1 MLSNIRCRECD
12 HLLKITEFGLN
23 RICPYCGKNTA
34 TQKIQEVHV
43 NFSGTIYAFPND
55 IPREKQ
61 EELYADVDYY
71 NLCLHMNLINGD
83 ISNPPQSN
91 ANFYAHTG
99 YSCWKA
105 VDRLVKT
112 TQEKLMQVGDDIP
125 VFLWLSEQDGNGYL
139 NLLFFS
145 HLFKRFKKV
154 YLVLCCSKK
163 ELENPL
169 YEPKDS
175 FHRKKALSPDELER
189 MSEEFVQIQ
198 QMGGKYRA
206 GQYGE
211 IKLYSEEKLK
221 DLVLSKVSKRYR
233 TIGKIYMDVSTC
245 FEKETGYILSFD
257 TVNEIMLS
265 LMIEKKVKSHT
276 PYMLWGDNI
285 VHDLLFCISFCRC
298 DPATVNYS
306 GDEFHIMREAVK
318 DGYTLPLYDIL
329 SDDAVLDFEDGT
341 VVIKGKQAI
350 IEAIENYGEER
361 SHPNGS
367 AISCDIVRV
376 TEGERYGVGEK
387 CLVIFY
393 HDREYN
399 TSSRK
404 IQDAKYHIAYIV
416 KIQCKEGKI
425 EAIKG
430 LIPKGVDLE
439 VLDE

>member
-1 MLSNIRCRECD
+1 MSNIRCRECG
-12 HLLKITEFGLN
+12 HLLKITEFGLD
-23 RICPYCGKNTA
+23 RICPYCGKITA
-34 TQKIQEVHV
+34 TKKIQEVHV
-43 NFSGTIYAFPND
+43 NFSRVIYVFPND

-61 EELYADVDYY
+61 EKLYADIDYY
-71 NLCLHMNLINGD
+71 NLCLHMDLINGD

-91 ANFYAHTG
+91 ANFYAHH
-99 YSCWKA
+99 YSCWKDE
-105 VDRLVKT
+105 DRIVKNN
-112 TQEKLMQVGDDIP
+112 QEKLMQVGDDIP
-125 VFLWLSEQDGNGYL
+125 VFLWLNEQDGNGYL

-145 HLFKRFKKV
+145 RLFKRFKKV
-154 YLVLCCSKK
+154 YLVLCCSQK
-163 ELENPL
+163 EMENPL
-169 YEPKDS
+169 YEPSDS
-175 FHRKKALSPDELER
+175 FSRKKALSPGELER
-189 MSEEFVQIQ
+189 MSEEFVRIQ

-211 IKLYSEEKLK
+211 IKLYSEEELK
-221 DLVLSKVSKRYR
+221 DLVLSKVSKRSR
-233 TIGKIYMDVSTC
+233 TSGNIYMDVSTY
-245 FEKETGYILSFD
+245 FKKETGYILSFD
-257 TVNEIMLS
+257 TFEEIMLS
-265 LMIEKKVKSHT
+265 LMIEKKVKSHI

-285 VHDLLFCISFCRC
+285 AHDLLFCVSFRRC

-306 GDEFHIMREAVK
+306 GDEFHIMREAVE

-329 SDDAVLDFEDGT
+329 TDDAVLDFEDGT

-350 IEAIENYGEER
+350 IEAIENYGVER

-376 TEGERYGVGEK
+376 TEGESCGVGEK

-399 TSSRK
+399 TSSRA

-425 EAIKG
+425 EAIQG